1 MHTMGRSNRTPPRTR
16 LIPNLLLVALLL
28 LAAGAV
34 LVVAWYKP
42 ALRPVDPTASSTS
55 LVKID
60 KGLSGVDVIRLLHGK
75 RLIRSPL
82 AAQIHALKSG
92 RLQKLK
98 AGYYDL
104 SPALATPEI
113 LQTIAEGKVAQR
125 RVVVAPGLRL
135 TQIADRV
142 AASGLLT
149 RDDFLA
155 AASKTDPYV
164 SESTMPL
171 PRGLTVEGYLCP
183 ATYAFA
189 VGTPAHE
196 IVLRMVQALARDFY
210 DPNAEEIRRSG
221 RSFHDLVT
229 LASLVEREA
238 ALDDERPVI
247 AGVLYNRL
255 RIGMRLQC
263 DATVQYA
270 LGKHKSRL
278 LYSDLKVESPY
289 NTYLHAG
296 LPPGPICSPGTA
308 SLTAAL
314 RPAKHDYLFYVAK
327 GGGRHRFTRTYEE
340 HLKAIEAIRGG
351 ARGGVRDDP
360 SRPS

>member
-1 MHTMGRSNRTPPRTR
+1 
-16 LIPNLLLVALLL
+16 LVALLL

-34 LVVAWYKP
+34 LAVAWYRP
-42 ALRPVDPTASSTS
+42 ALRPVDPTASRTR

-60 KGLSGVDVIRLLHGK
+60 KGLSGVDVIRLLHEKG
-75 RLIRSPL
+75 LIRSPL
-82 AAQIHALKSG
+82 AAQVHALKSG

-104 SPALATPEI
+104 SPAFTTPEV

-125 RVVVAPGLRL
+125 RVVVVPGLRL

-142 AASGLLT
+142 AASGLVT
-149 RDDFLA
+149 RDDFLT
-155 AASKTDPYV
+155 AASKADPYV
-164 SESTMPL
+164 GETPMPL
-171 PRGLTVEGYLCP
+171 PVGLTVEGYLLP
-183 ATYAFA
+183 ATYTFA
-189 VGTPAHE
+189 VGTSAHE
-196 IVLRMVQALARDFY
+196 IVLRMVEALARDFY
-210 DPNAEEIRRSG
+210 DPNAREVQRSG
-221 RSFHDLVT
+221 RSLHDLVA

-238 ALDDERPVI
+238 AVDDERPVI

-255 RIGMRLQC
+255 RTGMRLQC

-278 LYSDLKVESPY
+278 LYSDLKVKSPY

-296 LPPGPICSPGTA
+296 LPPGPICSPSTA
-308 SLTAAL
+308 SMIAAL
-314 RPAKHDYLFYVAK
+314 RPAKHDYLFYVAR
-327 GGGRHRFTRTYEE
+327 GGGRHQFTRTYEE

-351 ARGGVRDDP
+351 QGGRAR
-360 SRPS
+360 